1 MSGKFFLIVI
11 CFLLQMNIFTCV
23 ANSFEDFVRKF
34 RICTWSELDSLQRIT
49 MKDLENSIDTVSI
62 HDANFYI
69 WDASETRPHADRD
82 GSIYHSPHVRMKN
95 GEFRGYLN
103 YHLGMFSF
111 DRGLIYNEKEDAYVS
126 NSKETSKLYP
136 LGKIELDNIVMLVL
150 GYKFMNELA
159 FEFSTDVYI
168 INKSSKRFVS
178 AFCLSGSNPANT
190 IVYDDYRITSYES
203 IDTMEDIITDRFVY
217 KIASDGYLTEVSADE
232 KEIKDFVWKTINDS
246 DGYVNVRNYPNT
258 NSEIL
263 YTLPTETRVLIHL
276 IKDSNWAEIVKIK
289 DAERIGGYIHKSRLK

>member
-1 MSGKFFLIVI
+1 
-11 CFLLQMNIFTCV
+11 
-23 ANSFEDFVRKF
+23 
-34 RICTWSELDSLQRIT
+34 
-49 MKDLENSIDTVSI
+49 
-62 HDANFYI
+62 
-69 WDASETRPHADRD
+69 
-82 GSIYHSPHVRMKN
+82 MKN

-111 DRGLIYNEKEDAYVS
+111 DRGLIYNEKEDTYVS

-150 GYKFMNELA
+150 GYKFVNELA

-178 AFCLSGSNPANT
+178 AFCLSGSNPAYT

-289 DAERIGGYIHKSRLK
+289 DAKRIGGYIHKSRLK